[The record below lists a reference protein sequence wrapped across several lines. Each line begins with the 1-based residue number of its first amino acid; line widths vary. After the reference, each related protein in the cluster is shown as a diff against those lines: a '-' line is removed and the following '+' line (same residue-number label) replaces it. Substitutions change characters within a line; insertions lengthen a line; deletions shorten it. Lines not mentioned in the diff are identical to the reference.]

1 MFLWKDYNHLQQK
14 PRESKFGPTVWTPP
28 GDEVLGALSN
38 HRANAQGDK
47 LFVVSIPNWR
57 YQSREI
63 FFLRFTFR

>member
-14 PRESKFGPTVWTPP
+14 PRESKFGPTVWSPP

-38 HRANAQGDK
+38 HRANAQSDK

-57 YQSREI
+57 
-63 FFLRFTFR
+63 